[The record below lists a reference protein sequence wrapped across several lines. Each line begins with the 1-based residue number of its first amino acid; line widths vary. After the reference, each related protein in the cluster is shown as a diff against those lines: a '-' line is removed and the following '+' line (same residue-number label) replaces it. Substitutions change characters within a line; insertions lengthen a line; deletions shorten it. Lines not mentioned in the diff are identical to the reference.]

1 MCKGYN
7 MIKKTQMSPIS
18 SSLGV
23 SSYRPASK
31 TLLESHPLSRIRQ
44 YFQHGDLPWQ
54 GLLGLVAI
62 LVMILMLAIGWMLW
76 QSSVDARAAFGWNFL
91 TPTADASWD
100 PVNDHFQAWPFI
112 YGTLLTS
119 LVALIL
125 ALPVSLGI
133 AIFLAELCPAWLRTP
148 LNWLVELLAAIPS
161 VVYGLWGLFIFLPM
175 VVAPFGVGL
184 FSAFGQIPLIGAL
197 FTGPVPAGGASRLGA
212 ALVLAIMISPTI
224 AAVSRDVLLAIPA
237 AQREA
242 SLALGSTQWETIWQV
257 LLPYGI
263 SGILGAVI
271 LGLGRALGE
280 TMAVTMV
287 IGNSIEGSASLLR
300 PGYTMASII
309 ANEFAEAVTKL
320 HSQALIEV
328 GFTLFVLTLLLNM
341 LARFLVW
348 RVASKTPQEARV

>member
-1 MCKGYN
+1 MN
-7 MIKKTQMSPIS
+7 KTRTRSES
-18 SSLGV
+18 T
-23 SSYRPASK
+23 
-31 TLLESHPLSRIRQ
+31 TLTRLQNFLH
-44 YFQHGDLPWQ
+44 HGDLPWQ
-54 GLLGLVAI
+54 SSLTLISI
-62 LVMILMLAIGWMLW
+62 LVLLLMLSIGWMLW
-76 QSSVDARAAFGWNFL
+76 QTSFDARHTFGFSFL
-91 TPTADASWD
+91 APTQDASWD
-100 PVNDHFQAWPFI
+100 PVNDQFQAWPFI

-119 LVALIL
+119 LAAIAL
-125 ALPVSLGI
+125 ALPISLGI

-161 VVYGLWGLFIFLPM
+161 VVYGLWGLFVFLPN
-175 VVAPFGVGL
+175 VVAPLGSFLLNSFGKLPLLGLL
-184 FSAFGQIPLIGAL
+184 FS
-197 FTGPVPAGGASRLGA
+197 GPVPSGGASRLGA
-212 ALVLAIMISPTI
+212 ALVLTVMILPTI
-224 AAVSRDVLLAIPA
+224 AAVSRDVLLAIPP

-242 SLALGSTQWETIWQV
+242 SLSLGSTQWETIWQV

-287 IGNSIEGSASLLR
+287 IGNSIEGSLSLLR

-328 GFTLFVLTLLLNM
+328 GFILFSMTLLLNI

-348 RVASKTPQEARV
+348 RVASKTPQEARA